1 VGIFND
7 EPTIDR
13 TKSIFINIMSGK
25 PHLIFALH
33 GSLYGI
39 SADFVRQ
46 ICSLPELHALATAPA
61 DILGIFNWRS
71 QMVPVMHLDLRFGR
85 GFSGCSVSD
94 RLIVVECQGTQMAIV
109 AHEVFDVQTI
119 DPQPLDTALIQAR
132 QAATDRHF
140 ISGIAQGVDAPITC
154 LDLDRLI
161 REPEAVTALE
171 NQASPPIAGAGADF
185 YSRCCP
191 EASIADR
198 ATFATRALQLKAAI
212 DLTQSSSDE
221 QGVLVVQIGS
231 EYLGLPLELVLDVD
245 VLDRFSISPVPI
257 APQHILGQINW
268 RSEILPVLELSRLLQ
283 IPDLPRRE
291 VVIVQIDGTKMGM
304 AVDRIF
310 DVMYLATHQ
319 IDELPIS
326 VNGQYRQYL
335 QGVAKYADG
344 LMYLLKLKELATREF
359 LPQSVA

>member
-1 VGIFND
+1 
-7 EPTIDR
+7 
-13 TKSIFINIMSGK
+13 MSGK

-46 ICSLPELHALATAPA
+46 ICSLPELHTLATAPA

-94 RLIVVECQGTQMAIV
+94 RLIVVECQGIQMAIV

-140 ISGIAQGVDAPITC
+140 ISGIAQGLDAPITC

-161 REPEAVTALE
+161 REPEAVAALDR
-171 NQASPPIAGAGADF
+171 QTSSPLIAGAGADF

-198 ATFATRALQLKAAI
+198 ATFATRARQLQTAI

-257 APQHILGQINW
+257 APEHILGQINW
-268 RSEILPVLELSRLLQ
+268 RSEIVPVLELSSILQ
-283 IPDLPRRE
+283 MPPLPRQE
-291 VVIVQIDGTKMGM
+291 VVVVEIDSLKMGIG
-304 AVDRIF
+304 VDRIF
-310 DVMYLATHQ
+310 DVFYLTGDR
-319 IDELPIS
+319 IDALPIS
-326 VNGQYRQYL
+326 ASDRSRQYL
-335 QGVAKYADG
+335 RGVSKYADG
-344 LMYLLKLKELATREF
+344 LMYLLDLRELVERKF
-359 LPQSVA
+359 LVASAV